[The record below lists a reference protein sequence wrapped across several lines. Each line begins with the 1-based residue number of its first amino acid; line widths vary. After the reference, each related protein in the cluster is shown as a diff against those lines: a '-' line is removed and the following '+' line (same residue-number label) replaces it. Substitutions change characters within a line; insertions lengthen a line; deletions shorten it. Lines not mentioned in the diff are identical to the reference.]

1 MVNSQIVNIKD
12 SDVLDKM
19 LAIWEYNPKHGKI
32 VNKRTKRP
40 LNGRPNRKNYLR
52 VSIRINGRIRE
63 VYYSRAVWALCHEQW
78 PQGEIDHLNADV
90 QDNRIENLREC
101 TSSENSLNKYLP
113 WEPNEDTQIPGVYLN
128 NRKRRSCFKSW
139 IRDRRFF
146 GFSRY
151 HCFSVSVLL
160 GKRYQPPPDLPEGRR
175 YR

>member
-1 MVNSQIVNIKD
+1 MGDYMAITCYIKD

-19 LAIWEYNPKHGKI
+19 LAIWEYNPKLGKI

-40 LNGRPNRKNYLR
+40 LNGFLGSDKYLR
-52 VSIRINGRIRE
+52 VDVRVNGRKLN

-101 TSSENSLNKYLP
+101 SHSENVLNTYHD
-113 WEPNEDTQIPGVYLN
+113 WEPNEDTKIPSVYLGGN
-128 NRKRRSCFKSW
+128 IKRPCYKTKICNLQFY
-139 IRDRRFF
+139 

-160 GKRYQPPPDLPEGRR
+160 GKRYNV
-175 YR
+175 

>member
-19 LAIWEYNPKHGKI
+19 LEIWEYNPKLGKI

-40 LNGRPNRKNYLR
+40 LNGCLNSCNYLGFTVR
-52 VSIRINGRIRE
+52 VNGR
-63 VYYSRAVWALCHEQW
+63 VHKVLYSRAVWALCHEQW

-101 TSSENSLNKYLP
+101 SHSENVLNMYHD
-113 WEPNEDTQIPGVYLN
+113 WEPNEITHIPGVYLEHK
-128 NRKRRSCFKSW
+128 NRRASFKSW

-151 HCFSVSVLL
+151 HCFTLSVLL
-160 GKRYQPPPDLPEGRR
+160 GKRYK
-175 YR
+175 

>member
-19 LAIWEYNPKHGKI
+19 LEIWEYNPKLGKI

-40 LNGRPNRKNYLR
+40 LNGRPDRYKYLR
-52 VSIRINGRIRE
+52 VALRVNGRIRY

-78 PQGEIDHLNADV
+78 PKDEIDHLNGDR

-101 TSSENSLNKYLP
+101 TSSENNLNSYHA
-113 WEPNEDTQIPGVYLN
+113 WEPNEETKIPGVCLGG
-128 NRKRRSCFKSW
+128 RKKNPCFKTT
-139 IRDRRFF
+139 ICDLQFY

-151 HCFSVSVLL
+151 HCFTLSVLL
-160 GKRYQPPPDLPEGRR
+160 GKRYK
-175 YR
+175 

>member
-1 MVNSQIVNIKD
+1 MAIKCYIKD

-19 LAIWEYNPKHGKI
+19 LEIWEYNPKLGKI

-40 LNGRPNRKNYLR
+40 LNGRPNSCNKYMTVALC
-52 VSIRINGRIRE
+52 VNGRKLN
-63 VYYSRAVWALCHEQW
+63 VSYSRAVWALCHEQW

-101 TSSENSLNKYLP
+101 SHSENVLNKFLP
-113 WEPNEDTQIPGVYLN
+113 WEPNEDTKIPSVYLGGN
-128 NRKRRSCFKSW
+128 IKRPCYKTT
-139 IRDRRFF
+139 IRDLQFY

-160 GKRYQPPPDLPEGRR
+160 GKRYR
-175 YR
+175 

>member
-1 MVNSQIVNIKD
+1 MTRIINDNYMGDYMAITCCIKD

-19 LAIWEYNPKHGKI
+19 LAIWEYNPKLGKI

-40 LNGRPNRKNYLR
+40 LNGFLGSNKYLR
-52 VSIRINGRIRE
+52 VDVCVNGRKLN

-101 TSSENSLNKYLP
+101 SHSENVLNTYHD
-113 WEPNEDTQIPGVYLN
+113 WEPNEITQIPGVYLEHK
-128 NRKRRSCFKSW
+128 NRRASFKSW

-151 HCFSVSVLL
+151 QCFSVSVLL
-160 GKRYQPPPDLPEGRR
+160 GKRYK
-175 YR
+175 

>member
-1 MVNSQIVNIKD
+1 MAITCCIKD

-19 LAIWEYNPKHGKI
+19 LAIWEYDPKLGKI

-40 LNGRPNRKNYLR
+40 LNGFLGSNKYLR
-52 VSIRINGRIRE
+52 VNVCVNGRKLN
-63 VYYSRAVWALCHEQW
+63 VSYSRAVWALCHEQW

-101 TSSENSLNKYLP
+101 SHSENTFNKYLA
-113 WEPNEDTQIPGVYLN
+113 WEPNEETQIQGVCLGG
-128 NRKRRSCFKSW
+128 RKKWPRYKTKICNLQFY
-139 IRDRRFF
+139 